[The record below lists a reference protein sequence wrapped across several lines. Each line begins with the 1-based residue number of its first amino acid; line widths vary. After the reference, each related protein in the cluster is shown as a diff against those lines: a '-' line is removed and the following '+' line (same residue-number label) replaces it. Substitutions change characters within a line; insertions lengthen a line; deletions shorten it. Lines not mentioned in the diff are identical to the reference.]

1 MGRAVLLPIIAV
13 VIGVGPGIVP
23 AGAKSSPVFPSAT
36 AAASDQH
43 DVGATFTETGLAP
56 GAVVTER
63 LRGKATDTYACYAPD
78 GSRAGSEALIE
89 HPSNQAQ
96 YEADSQG
103 TIDAASIAIQVQPL
117 DTCPS
122 GQISYLF
129 ETVFSNLRLTDLT
142 NQVAINIPGTFTS
155 CSPADCQPP
164 VHL

>member
-1 MGRAVLLPIIAV
+1 
-13 VIGVGPGIVP
+13 
-23 AGAKSSPVFPSAT
+23 
-36 AAASDQH
+36 
-43 DVGATFTETGLAP
+43 
-56 GAVVTER
+56 
-63 LRGKATDTYACYAPD
+63 
-78 GSRAGSEALIE
+78 LIE